1 MFNKALKYLSN
12 NKPEK
17 ALALFKKLLKDTP
30 YKEIYLNMGSC
41 YKMLGNYPKA
51 AEYYLKANDSSVPF
65 TDNTFVKQYDKA
77 LNNLGLIAAAYNND
91 EEAETLY
98 RASLANNPLYYDA
111 LWNYANALLKRYC
124 SRKYDDLK
132 TCWDLYEYRT
142 KRELNPVAFKNKKKD
157 LILWN
162 GIDKVKSLV
171 VLTEQGF
178 GDHLMFG
185 RYLHLLEP
193 YCDTLYIQCA
203 ERAEVFYSKYK
214 TCRDPIDTDATHGV
228 PFCSLGKYFNTH
240 IPPGDWLKDKY
251 VKKQPNG
258 VLDIGVT
265 WSGNPDHAN
274 DRNRS
279 TSPVYFR
286 RLASFGNLFTL
297 NPTEAGTKGFK
308 DLQSGN
314 WASTISELSKLDLV
328 ITVDTSISHLCG
340 ALGMECWVLMP
351 LIETDFRWGD
361 NSMGYDNIWYPSV
374 RVFRNP
380 NSWEEVFK
388 NVEIE
393 LEKRRNSLR

>member
-1 MFNKALKYLSN
+1 MFNKALNYLS
-12 NKPEK
+12 KGRPEK
-17 ALALFKKLLKDTP
+17 ALPLFKKLLKDTP

-41 YKMLGNYPKA
+41 YKLLGDYPKA
-51 AEYYLKANDSSVPF
+51 AECYLKASDPNVPF

-77 LNNLGLIAAAYNND
+77 LSNLGLIAAAYNND

-111 LWNYANALLKRYC
+111 LWNYGNALLKRYC

-132 TCWDLYEYRT
+132 VCWDLYEYRT

-157 LILWN
+157 LVLWN

-185 RYLHLLEP
+185 RYLELLEP
-193 YCDTLYIQCA
+193 FCETLYIQCA

-228 PFCSLGKYFNTH
+228 PFCSLGKIFNTG

-265 WSGNPDHAN
+265 WSGNRDHAN

-279 TSPVYFR
+279 TSASYFR
-286 RLASFGNLFTL
+286 RLTSLGNLYTL
-297 NPTEAGTKGFK
+297 NPTESGTKGFES
-308 DLQSGN
+308 LQSSN
-314 WASTISELSKLDLV
+314 WSDTISELSKLDLV
-328 ITVDTSISHLCG
+328 ISVDTSIVHLCG

-361 NSMGYDNIWYPSV
+361 NSMGFDNVWYPSV
-374 RVFRNP
+374 KVFRNP
-380 NSWEEVFK
+380 GDWNVVFD
-388 NVEIE
+388 NVEKE
-393 LEKRRNSLR
+393 LAKRNN